1 MVDDKIWKRTVP
13 QTLPTCILNDD
24 HQLVIPKH
32 ALTNQEL
39 SRYAACLKIPFFRGV
54 FMKDALPAK
63 VWKNETGIVNLDNT
77 DGPGTHWVC
86 YKKLQNK
93 VYYFDSFGNL
103 PPPQELHR
111 YFQNT
116 DSLFYNFNRVQLPN
130 TEICGHLCLE
140 FLATSVS
147 CL

>member
-77 DGPGTHWVC
+77 DGPGTLGCVIKNFKIKYIILIVLAIYHHHKN
-86 YKKLQNK
+86 YTGISKILT
-93 VYYFDSFGNL
+93 VYFTTST
-103 PPPQELHR
+103 E
-111 YFQNT
+111 
-116 DSLFYNFNRVQLPN
+116 YN
-130 TEICGHLCLE
+130 CLT
-140 FLATSVS
+140 LKSAGIYVWSS
-147 CL
+147 